1 MLNRFFLLAFSFLSC
16 YHLSGQCVSVK
27 IETDPFDSTRI
38 IFDKPINIGGLV
50 TSNFEIEEG
59 NKMVEEAKLLVTF
72 AENDSLE
79 SFFLTLA
86 LMEWEYQVLESG
98 ENVFLLL
105 ENGSIVKLN
114 TVEDRGTF
122 DKKTN
127 MRRYEAVCV
136 FPVDLYFALTHF
148 KVDKIRIQYK
158 SGLKRTVSVFAD
170 QQKRLQNSIR
180 CVGESAGIMP
190 LKP

>member
-1 MLNRFFLLAFSFLSC
+1 MLNRLFILALLLLSF
-16 YHLSGQCVSVK
+16 YHVSSQCTSVK
-27 IETDPFDSTRI
+27 VETDAFDSTRI

-50 TSNFEIEEG
+50 TSNFEVEDG
-59 NKMVEEAKLLVTF
+59 NKMIEEAKLLVTF
-72 AENDSLE
+72 AENDTLE
-79 SFFLTLA
+79 SFFLTVA

-105 ENGSIVKLN
+105 ENGSIIKLN
-114 TVEDRGTF
+114 NVEDRGIL

-136 FPVDLYFALTHF
+136 LPVDLYYALTHY

-158 SGLKRTVSVFAD
+158 SGLKRTVSVLTE
-170 QQKRLQNSIR
+170 QQKKLQNSIR
-180 CVGESAGIMP
+180 CIGERAGIMP
-190 LKP
+190 FKP

>member
-1 MLNRFFLLAFSFLSC
+1 VLSRFFIFPFFFIALNDI
-16 YHLSGQCVSVK
+16 SGQCGAVRV
-27 IETDPFDSTRI
+27 ELDPFDSTRVI
-38 IFDKPINIGGLV
+38 YDKSINIGGLV
-50 TSNFEIEEG
+50 TSNFEMEEG
-59 NKMVEEAKLLVTF
+59 NKMIEEGKLMVTF
-72 AENDSLE
+72 AENDSME

-98 ENVFLLL
+98 DHVMLLL
-105 ENGSIVKLN
+105 ENGSIVRLI

-136 FPVDLYFALTHF
+136 VPIDLYYALAHYKT
-148 KVDKIRIQYK
+148 DKIRLQYK
-158 SGLKRTVSVFAD
+158 SGVKRTISLLTD
-170 QQKRLQNSIR
+170 QRVAFQNSIR
-180 CVGESAGIMP
+180 CVGEKAGIMP

>member
-1 MLNRFFLLAFSFLSC
+1 MLNRIFLLAFSFLSC

-86 LMEWEYQVLESG
+86 LMEWEYQVL
-98 ENVFLLL
+98 
-105 ENGSIVKLN
+105 
-114 TVEDRGTF
+114 
-122 DKKTN
+122 
-127 MRRYEAVCV
+127 
-136 FPVDLYFALTHF
+136 
-148 KVDKIRIQYK
+148 
-158 SGLKRTVSVFAD
+158 
-170 QQKRLQNSIR
+170 
-180 CVGESAGIMP
+180 
-190 LKP
+190 